1 MIIDTSAI
9 VAILNDEPERRAF
22 NEAIERSDICLLSA
36 ASFLEASIVIEN
48 NRGYEG
54 LRDFDLWMATA
65 GIELAP
71 VDADQAQIARQA
83 FRQYGKGRHPAAL
96 NFGDCFSMP
105 SPKQPDSRCSSK
117 GRISQRPIFK
127 RHYSLNACRA
137 LNLKTE
143 DDR

>member
-96 NFGDCFSMP
+96 NFGDCFSYALAKATGFP
-105 SPKQPDSRCSSK
+105 LLFK
-117 GRISQRPIFK
+117 GEDFTKTDIQ
-127 RHYSLNACRA
+127 AA
-137 LNLKTE
+137 L
-143 DDR
+143 

>member
-48 NRGYEG
+48 KRGYEG

-96 NFGDCFSMP
+96 NFGDCFSYALAKATGFP
-105 SPKQPDSRCSSK
+105 LLFK
-117 GRISQRPIFK
+117 GEDFTKTDIQ
-127 RHYSLNACRA
+127 AA
-137 LNLKTE
+137 L
-143 DDR
+143 